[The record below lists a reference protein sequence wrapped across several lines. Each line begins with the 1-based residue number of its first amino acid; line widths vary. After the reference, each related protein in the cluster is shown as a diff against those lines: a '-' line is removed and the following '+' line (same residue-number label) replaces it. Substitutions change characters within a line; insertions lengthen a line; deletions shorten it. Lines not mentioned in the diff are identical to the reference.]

1 MDVNLYV
8 LTGPRGAGKTTF
20 CRGLIARAKQAGR
33 DVAGVTSPAV
43 VADGERI
50 GFDAEDI
57 RSGERRGL
65 GRAQPQPGFSMRLGR
80 WFVNPAALAWA
91 NRIFACCYPCD
102 LLVVDEIGPLEL
114 VRGEGWTDALS
125 ALRAGMYRAAV
136 VVVRPELL
144 EAARAAL
151 PIAACFDVQQR
162 ADQDQLIALCCR

>member
-20 CRGLIARAKQAGR
+20 CRDLIARAKQAGW

-57 RSGERRGL
+57 RSGERRSL
-65 GRAQPQPGFSMRLGR
+65 GRAQPQPGFSLHLGC
-80 WFVNPAALAWA
+80 WFVDPTTLAWA
-91 NRIFACCYPCD
+91 NQIFAHCCPCD
-102 LLVVDEIGPLEL
+102 LLIVDEIGPFEL
-114 VRGEGWTDALS
+114 VMGKGWTNALS

-136 VVVRPELL
+136 VVVRPALL
-144 EAARAAL
+144 ETARAVL

-162 ADQDQLIALCCR
+162 ADQEQLIALCCR